1 MEPQAVF
8 YGSAALREQA
18 AALATRHKLR
28 LVDISAVDG
37 ARQRLQLEFFKQA
50 VGAED
55 FFAFVWSEAGLALM
69 QVESGRMVTIQAD
82 FADPSVDYRRRHG
95 GGRGEAIARA
105 VGLRGQEPLSVVD
118 ATTGL
123 GGDAFILAALGCRMT
138 LLERVPAL
146 QDLLANGLARGA
158 EVGASSD
165 PELGAAI
172 ARMTLVRGDAVDY
185 LRALPSEESPDVIY
199 LDPMFPE
206 RRKSAAVKKEMQL
219 FHRLVGADA
228 DAGALLGVAL
238 TRARQR
244 VVVKRPRL
252 ADPLEGPPPDHLL
265 EGVRNRY
272 DLYVTAGR
280 PGAV

>member
-8 YGSAALREQA
+8 YA
-18 AALATRHKLR
+18 AAQVRSEAADLARRHGLP
-28 LVDISAVDG
+28 LNDAAAVAG
-37 ARQRLQLEFFKQA
+37 ARQRERLEFFKQA
-50 VGAED
+50 VGADD
-55 FFAFVWSEAGLALM
+55 FFAFFWSEAGLALM
-69 QVESGRMVTIQAD
+69 QVESSRLVTIQAD
-82 FADPSVDYRRRHG
+82 FADPSVDYRRRRG

-118 ATTGL
+118 ATAGL

-146 QDLLANGLARGA
+146 QELLADGLERAA
-158 EVGASSD
+158 EVGAASD
-165 PELGAAI
+165 PELAAAI
-172 ARMTLVRGDAVDY
+172 ARMRLVRGDAVDY
-185 LRALPSEESPDVIY
+185 LKALPATEQPDVIY

-206 RRKSAAVKKEMQL
+206 RKKSAAVKKEMQL

-228 DAGALLGVAL
+228 DAGGLLAVAL

-244 VVVKRPRL
+244 VVVKRSRL
-252 ADPLEGPPPDHLL
+252 ADPLEGPPPDHVL

-272 DLYVTAGR
+272 DLYRV
-280 PGAV
+280 